1 MGHHKSVFGW
11 FASALAAA
19 VLVSL
24 AGAPT
29 SAVEIPQRRD
39 GARDG
44 GLTDLEQ
51 LRRAAK
57 EGSAVLRAPRGPNP
71 YLALLPEPSTA
82 DYAGWRAYMKAQA
95 AARAGVSARQQAA
108 RLLAPIGV
116 RERERAHARGV
127 NDARATA
134 QRIAGFG
141 TAPGQNFRTRI
152 TGRLSPE
159 VVPARR
165 VRPSREDDG
174 SIRRARA
181 TGLPGLRKGVR
192 TNGRIGDGPHGR
204 AGDGSGDFDF
214 YTVRVPA
221 GQRLVARV
229 RTPQGHLDPMLVVFN
244 DRGRVVAFNDDHR
257 GFDSF
262 LSQTLRDGGVYTVMV
277 AGFFSVPRNPF
288 VSGSGRGAESEG
300 RYRLRLRVG
309 QDDRDLFAV
318 RLRTGDVLGALTNGG
333 AAELTV
339 YDPHGVEVKGST
351 QDASIAYPAKSPL
364 PGGGR
369 AVVEHVADEDGL
381 HYVAV
386 SDGRGDY
393 DVTVETYRPVLEGDS
408 VTQTLFL
415 DFNGARVNTAIWG
428 GPGVRR
434 LSPLRRFLPRWGI
447 RSDALN
453 PLIDAIVAEVQENVE
468 ADLVAS
474 GLADSFRIEIR
485 NSRDDGE
492 MFGGQNVS
500 RVIIG
505 GTIRQSGVPTIGVS
519 QSIDPGNFDT
529 EESSVV
535 LLDSLSTQRGPTF
548 SLNTWLRR
556 NSNRVAFVGQ
566 AVGNVASHEAG
577 HFFGD
582 WHVDQFNSRAN
593 LMDQGGAFRLMY
605 GVGRDGVGGTADD
618 PDVDFGP
625 DRFNPGEGF
634 TGVEDTLS
642 RLATVIIG

>member
-1 MGHHKSVFGW
+1 MRHNRSVVSW
-11 FASALAAA
+11 FASSLAAA

-29 SAVEIPQRRD
+29 VAVETSD
-39 GARDG
+39 
-44 GLTDLEQ
+44 
-51 LRRAAK
+51 RRAGDKRTDRFADVARLRAPAK
-57 EGSAVLRAPRGPNP
+57 PGTVVRAPRGPNP
-71 YLALLPEPSTA
+71 YLALLPDPAKA
-82 DYAGWRAYMKAQA
+82 DYAGWRAYMQA
-95 AARAGVSARQQAA
+95 KGARPTDAGVRQRVAG
-108 RLLAPIGV
+108 LLPPLGV
-116 RERERAHARGV
+116 QERERAHARGV
-127 NDARATA
+127 NDRLGTA
-134 QRIAGFG
+134 QRIPGFG
-141 TAPGQNFRTRI
+141 SAPDLNFRTHI
-152 TGRLSPE
+152 SGRLSPE
-159 VVPARR
+159 VVPVRR
-165 VRPSREDDG
+165 LRPGREDDG

-181 TGLPGLRKGVR
+181 TGVPGLRKGIR
-192 TNGRIGDGPHGR
+192 THGRIGDGPHGR

-214 YTVRVPA
+214 YKVRVPA
-221 GQRLVARV
+221 GHRLLARV
-229 RTPQGHLDPMLVVFN
+229 FTPNGRLDPIVAVF
-244 DRGRVVAFNDDHR
+244 DARGHVVAFNDDDH
-257 GFDSF
+257 GFDS
-262 LSQTLRDGGVYTVMV
+262 LVSQAIRRGGVYTVMV
-277 AGFFSVPRNPF
+277 AGFFSVPRDPF
-288 VSGSGRGAESEG
+288 RSGSGRGAESEG
-300 RYRLRLRVG
+300 PYRLRIRVG

-318 RLRTGDVLGALTNGG
+318 ALQAGDVLGASTRGG

-339 YDPHGVEVKGST
+339 YDPQGVEVKGST
-351 QDASIAYPAKSPL
+351 QDASVAYPAKSPL

-369 AVVEHVADEDGL
+369 AVVDHIADEDGL

-386 SDGRGDY
+386 SNGSGDY
-393 DVTVETYRPVLEGDS
+393 GVTVETYRPALEGGS
-408 VTQTLFL
+408 VPQTLFL

-434 LSPLRRFLPRWGI
+434 LSSLRAFLPRWGI
-447 RSDALN
+447 GPEARN
-453 PLIDAIVAEVQENVE
+453 RLIDAIVAEVEENVQ
-468 ADLVAS
+468 ADLEAS
-474 GLADSFRIEIR
+474 GLADTFRVEIR

-492 MFGGQNVS
+492 MFGGENVS
-500 RVIIG
+500 RIIVG

-535 LLDSLSTQRGPTF
+535 LLDSLSRPRGPAF

-556 NSNRVAFVGQ
+556 GSSRVAFVGQ

-582 WHVDQFNSRAN
+582 WHVDQFNGKAN

-605 GVGRDGVGGTADD
+605 GVGRDGVGGTSDD

-625 DRFNPGEGF
+625 DRFNPDEGF